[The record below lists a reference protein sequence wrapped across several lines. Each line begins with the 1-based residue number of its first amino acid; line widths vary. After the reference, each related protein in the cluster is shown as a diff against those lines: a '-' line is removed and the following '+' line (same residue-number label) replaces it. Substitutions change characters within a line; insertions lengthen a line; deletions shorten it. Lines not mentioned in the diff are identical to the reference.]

1 MPKEGLLSL
10 KWDGEKLF
18 LLDQRLLPNEIVYNK
33 KETPEEIWES
43 IRTLEVRGAPL
54 IGIAAAYALYF
65 AAKSAPEDTFENFY
79 NYMKKKADYLAT
91 SRPTAVNLFWA
102 LNRMM
107 NKIQELKGK
116 PIKEIKNLLKDEAE
130 KIHREDEEI
139 CRKIGENGLKL
150 LKDGY
155 GIITHCNA
163 GQLATAR
170 YGTATAPIYL
180 AHEMGWKIK
189 VYANETRPVNQ
200 GSRLTALELKE
211 AGIDVTLICDNM
223 AAFVMSKGWV
233 NAVIVGC
240 DRVAA
245 NGDTANK
252 IGTLGLSIL
261 AKHFGIPF
269 YVAAPTPTIDLNT
282 ESGEKIPIEERS
294 PLEVTQSFGKKTA
307 PDGIKVFNPA
317 FDVTPN
323 ENITAFIT
331 EKGIIYPPFKEN
343 IKKIFE
349 ESN

>member
-1 MPKEGLLSL
+1 MPKEGLLPL
-10 KWDGEKLF
+10 KWDGENLF
-18 LLDQRLLPNEIVYNK
+18 LLDQRELPDKILYNK
-33 KETPEEIWES
+33 KSTPEEVWES
-43 IRTLEVRGAPL
+43 IKTLEVRGAPL
-54 IGIAAAYALYF
+54 IGIAAAYAMYF
-65 AAKSAPEDTFENFY
+65 AAKSAPGDGFESFY
-79 NYMKKKADYLAT
+79 NYMKNKAEYLST

-102 LNRMM
+102 LNRIM
-107 NKIQELKGK
+107 NRIAKSKDR
-116 PIKEIKNLLKDEAE
+116 PIREIKDLVKEEAQ
-130 KIHREDEEI
+130 KIHREDENI
-139 CRKIGENGLKL
+139 CRKIGEYGLQL

-155 GIITHCNA
+155 GVLTHCNA
-163 GQLATAR
+163 GQLATAK

-180 AHEMGWKIK
+180 AYEKGWKIK
-189 VYANETRPVNQ
+189 VFADETRPVNQ

-211 AGIDVTLICDNM
+211 AGVDVTLICDNM
-223 AAFVMSKGWV
+223 AACVMSKGWV

-261 AKHFGIPF
+261 AKYFGIPF

-282 ESGEKIPIEERS
+282 ESGEEIPIEERD

-317 FDVTPN
+317 FDVTPH

-343 IKKIFE
+343 IRKIFE
-349 ESN
+349 